1 MEAITISASPV
12 TWMAK
17 ILAYRRLEI
26 IQSLLQLYPHLTP
39 SQLTRF
45 YEAPVPQPIG
55 FAPLSVE

>member
-1 MEAITISASPV
+1 
-12 TWMAK
+12 MAK

-39 SQLTRF
+39 SQFTRF